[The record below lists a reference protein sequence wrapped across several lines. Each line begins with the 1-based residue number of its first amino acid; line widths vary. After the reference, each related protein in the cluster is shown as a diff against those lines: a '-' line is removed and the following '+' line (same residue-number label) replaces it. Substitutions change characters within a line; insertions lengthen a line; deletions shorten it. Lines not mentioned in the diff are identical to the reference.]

1 MKLSEFAQMAEII
14 AVIGVVVSLI
24 FVGIGVREN
33 TATARATSSQSI
45 FDSSRQFFLD
55 IALSEDLSRI
65 RMLGEVNVGDL
76 SEHEAA
82 RFRGLVLA
90 NWSFLQNVWIQRS
103 LGAVDERVW
112 DSYER
117 MFCNQLKLGPGTLEV
132 WNQQAFLYDPN
143 FVGFIND
150 RCLSSR

>member
-14 AVIGVVVSLI
+14 AAIGVVVSLI

-45 FDSSRQFFLD
+45 FDSSRQFLLD

-90 NWSFLQNVWIQRS
+90 N
-103 LGAVDERVW
+103 
-112 DSYER
+112 
-117 MFCNQLKLGPGTLEV
+117 
-132 WNQQAFLYDPN
+132 
-143 FVGFIND
+143 
-150 RCLSSR
+150 